1 MSIPYPRVCR
11 SCTFLASRLF
21 RYQDQILR
29 LSWHCSNGVPMEK
42 IADDCPVYR
51 PISASGVIGQRAVR
65 AGGNLEWRKPQL
77 DRRERMLVEVFL
89 RRYAAWCARSRQP
102 DRVSSAL
109 DLLSAI
115 A

>member
-1 MSIPYPRVCR
+1 MHTPYPPVCR

-21 RYQDQILR
+21 RYQDRILR

-42 IADDCPVYR
+42 IADDCAVHR
-51 PISASGVIGQRAVR
+51 PISASGIVGQRAVR
-65 AGGNLEWRKPQL
+65 AGGNLDWRKPQL

-89 RRYAAWCARSRQP
+89 RRYAAWCARSRQA
-102 DRVSSAL
+102 DRVASAL